1 MVSGPGPSDDAVRA
15 LAREILDRPEYS
27 LWRPGKVGEWL
38 GWLADLFFTNPM
50 LFWVIVA
57 ALTLTL
63 IGIVTHVVWTVRKG
77 ITTAPDG
84 HDLARADDRPRFTDE
99 AEALARRG
107 RFVDAARAMQLG
119 AIDRLVR
126 AGHLRLGR
134 GDPNTVLCRRLGETT
149 LADDVRRDLLAAV
162 AELERRWFR
171 DRVEDEALYH
181 RWQRV
186 HAALD
191 TTLTAA

>member
-1 MVSGPGPSDDAVRA
+1 MGSGPGPSDDAVRA

-27 LWRPGKVGEWL
+27 YWRPGKVGEWL
-38 GWLADLFFTNPM
+38 EWFAKLFDTNPV
-50 LFWVIVA
+50 LFWEIVA
-57 ALTLTL
+57 ALALTL
-63 IGIVTHVVWTVRKG
+63 LAIVVHVVWTLRKG
-77 ITTAPDG
+77 LAMTPDG
-84 HDLARADDRPRFTDE
+84 GDVVRADDRPRFADE

-107 RFVDAARAMQLG
+107 RFVDASRAMQLG

-134 GDPNTVLCRRLGETT
+134 GDPNTVLRRRLGETT

-181 RWQRV
+181 RWRRV

>member
-15 LAREILDRPEYS
+15 LAREILDRPEYAF
-27 LWRPGKVGEWL
+27 WHTGKVGEWL
-38 GWLADLFFTNPM
+38 AWFANLFFTNPM
-50 LFWVIVA
+50 TFWVIVA

-63 IGIVTHVVWTVRKG
+63 LGIVTHVVWTVRKG
-77 ITTAPDG
+77 IATAPDG
-84 HDLARADDRPRFTDE
+84 HDPARADDRPRFADE

-134 GDPNTVLCRRLGETT
+134 GDPNTVLRRRLGETT

-191 TTLTAA
+191 TTLTTA